1 MYLRFGLSLKEG
13 LVISFPVYS
22 DVFCLHLNDDL
33 VAFGC
38 KGKNT
43 IFFILFVFK
52 SIFSYLVC
60 YFLTPEFYSI
70 LTRNFG
76 PSNNLKWFHFI
87 PQL

>member
-1 MYLRFGLSLKEG
+1 MYFRFGLSVKEG

-43 IFFILFVFK
+43 IFFILFK
-52 SIFSYLVC
+52 SIFFLLGLLY
-60 YFLTPEFYSI
+60 LTPEFYSI
-70 LTRNFG
+70 LTRDLG
-76 PSNNLKWFHFI
+76 PPNN
-87 PQL
+87 